1 VPLQHRRTAPPSIR
15 RARTRQTAPAPQSCL
30 AWACARATSPA
41 PVGGEHRVVGATRK
55 LVGETRA
62 RPRPLSEL
70 RKAGFIDCHYANRP
84 VALEGAALV
93 FASYRKRSCRD
104 RQKRRARHAAEN
116 GDRKHCKD
124 RNETS
129 PVPAQTPSLRRGRR
143 LLKGIAH
150 GHATMNRVADGS
162 GPQRAVGER
171 VDNDVRLN
179 AITDASAVFS
189 PGMFAERRYDR
200 TSGDDGVDATARAGA
215 AYGTDFAR
223 ITRPAISAGRWRA
236 SSLLRETRSAGA
248 LKRPVRSKSG
258 SRVPRPGPSG

>member
-1 VPLQHRRTAPPSIR
+1 MVTSAPWRS
-15 RARTRQTAPAPQSCL
+15 RARVCT
-30 AWACARATSPA
+30 
-41 PVGGEHRVVGATRK
+41 
-55 LVGETRA
+55 
-62 RPRPLSEL
+62 EL
-70 RKAGFIDCHYANRP
+70 RREQSLPI
-84 VALEGAALV
+84 
-93 FASYRKRSCRD
+93 SKRSCRD
-104 RQKRRARHAAEN
+104 RQKRSGASRR
-116 GDRKHCKD
+116 RKRRSQTLQGSE
-124 RNETS
+124 RNKTCS
-129 PVPAQTPSLRRGRR
+129 SANAVARRGGR

-150 GHATMNRVADGS
+150 GQASMNRVADGS

-179 AITDASAVFS
+179 AITDASAVFG

-236 SSLLRETRSAGA
+236 SPLLRETRSAGA